1 MDCPQCST
9 SVIAFPVEE
18 GLQDT
23 LPGDEAGA
31 GLCPGCLRLH
41 PVGEPP
47 ADPDSFAALGDGF
60 PQEDDAAVPMAILV
74 GLLSSLALH
83 RAEIADLIDVVEREG
98 VDPLLVVDRLADE
111 SGVDG
116 HVDLRRRRRQLEQ
129 LVE

>member
-1 MDCPQCST
+1 MDCPECST
-9 SVIAFPVEE
+9 PVVAFPVDEHLR
-18 GLQDT
+18 GA

-31 GLCPGCLRLH
+31 GVCPRCLRLH

-47 ADPDSFAALGDGF
+47 AEPDSFAPLGNGF
-60 PQEDDAAVPMAILV
+60 PQEPDAAVPMAIMV

-83 RAEIADLIDVVEREG
+83 RARIADLIDVVEREG

-111 SGVDG
+111 PTVES

>member
-1 MDCPQCST
+1 MDCPACST
-9 SVIAFPVEE
+9 VVITFPVPAKLREA
-18 GLQDT
+18 

-31 GLCPGCLRLH
+31 AICPGCLRLH

-47 ADPDSFAALGDGF
+47 AEPDSFAPLGEAF
-60 PQEDDAAVPMAILV
+60 PQEDAAAVPMAIMV
-74 GLLSSLALH
+74 GLLSSLATH
-83 RAEIADLIDVVEREG
+83 RSQIADLIDVVEREG

-111 SGVDG
+111 TGVDS